1 MSGASGARPILPG
14 LALVAFLLGWAAPAT
29 AQAIREPEIA
39 SLEFDGNE
47 AFSDRDLR
55 VVLRSQATTCKGFLL
70 NPFCWLTDW
79 GFAHRRGYLD
89 SLEVVRDEVRI
100 QLYYANRGFFQTR
113 VEGDVTRSADKA
125 RVRFD
130 IDEGPPTLID
140 SFSVAGLPEGF
151 GSGRVSGL
159 IGLGLGDRFDQYR
172 LSIGKD
178 SLVRALREEGYI
190 RATVLE
196 DLLRR
201 PTGGA
206 SVSLLVDAGRRYR
219 VGDVI
224 IEGAGDVGEDVVRS
238 LVQIGPGDFYRQ
250 SLVDD
255 GQRTLFGVDAIR
267 FASIQPEAVDDSV
280 VDLRVTITPSR
291 TRAARGG
298 LGWSTDQCIRA
309 EARLTH
315 RNFFG
320 GAKRLQLTARL
331 DNIFAQQFGGRFP
344 CSDVGEAADFRTL
357 NFLLR
362 AELTDP
368 VFLSGRNT
376 FRASVFGQRE
386 TFPDVFIRQEIGA
399 QLGVSRTLS
408 RRMSAT
414 IGYEP
419 SYTGF
424 DEQSADIFFCV
435 SFGFC
440 TPDDIAIVT
449 QARWLSPLI
458 LSWAYDRT
466 NQALQPTRG
475 YYLTAAGERAAAWTG
490 SEYRYYRLTAQA
502 ARFQEIDHG
511 LVWATRARFGLVKS
525 TGGPVAV
532 GPDVDQELLHPS
544 KRFFAGGSQS
554 VRGFRQNLLGPRV
567 LVADQVRDCPNEF
580 LQNCVE
586 RIARENPR
594 QFDERPSGGNAAF
607 EFSTEL
613 RQRLTSAWVFV
624 LFLDAGG
631 IYEDLGKIVAPTW
644 TPGAGLRWLT
654 PVGPLRLDIG
664 YNPSG
669 PTPLPVVVSLENGSL
684 VALPD
689 LVTYDPFTYDDPGF
703 LKQFWRRLQ
712 IHISIGE
719 AF

>member
-1 MSGASGARPILPG
+1 MVAGGGVAADARG
-14 LALVAFLLGWAAPAT
+14 QT
-29 AQAIREPEIA
+29 IREPEIT

-47 AFSDRDLR
+47 AFSDGELR
-55 VVLRSQATTCKGFLL
+55 VVLRSQATACKGFLL

-89 SLEVVRDEVRI
+89 SLEVVRDELRI
-100 QLYYANRGFFQTR
+100 QLFYADRGFFQTQ
-113 VEGDVTRSADKA
+113 VDGDVARSAEKA
-125 RVRFD
+125 SVLFT
-130 IDEGPPTLID
+130 ITEGPATIID
-140 SFSVAGLPEGF
+140 SFSVTGVPDVLDSETVT
-151 GSGRVSGL
+151 RL
-159 IGLGLGDRFDQYR
+159 IGLDTGDRFDQYS
-172 LSIGKD
+172 LAIGKD
-178 SLVRALREEGYI
+178 SLLRAMREEGYI

-201 PTGGA
+201 PGGGA
-206 SVSLLVDAGRRYR
+206 SVSLLVDPGRRYR
-219 VGDVI
+219 VGDLI
-224 IEGAGDVGEDVVRS
+224 LEGADDIGEDVVRS

-255 GQRTLFGVDAIR
+255 GQRTLFGVEAIR
-267 FASIQPEAVDDSV
+267 FASIQPEAVDDSIV
-280 VDLRVTITPSR
+280 NLRVTLTPAR

-331 DNIFAQQFGGRFP
+331 DNIFAQQFGGGFP
-344 CSDVGEAADFRTL
+344 CTDVGQTPDFRTL

-368 VFLSGRNT
+368 VFISGRNT

-399 QLGVSRTLS
+399 ELGINRTLS
-408 RRMSAT
+408 RAMSAT
-414 IGYEP
+414 FGYQP

-440 TPDDIAIVT
+440 TPEDIAIVT
-449 QARWLSPLI
+449 KARWLSPLI
-458 LSWAYDRT
+458 LNWAYDRT
-466 NQALQPTRG
+466 NQALQPTGG
-475 YYLTAAGERAAAWTG
+475 YYLTAAGERAASWTG
-490 SEYRYYRLTAQA
+490 SEYRYYRLTGQA
-502 ARFQEIDHG
+502 ARFQSIERD
-511 LVWATRARFGLVKS
+511 LVWATRVRLGFVKA
-525 TGGPVAV
+525 TGGPVSV
-532 GPDVDQELLHPS
+532 GPEVDQELLHPS

-567 LVADQVRDCPNEF
+567 LVADQLRDCPNEF
-580 LQNCVE
+580 LTNCVE

-594 QFDERPSGGNAAF
+594 QFDERPSGGNAGF

-613 RQRLTSAWVFV
+613 RQRLTSSWVLV
-624 LFLDAGG
+624 LFIDAGG
-631 IYEDLGKIVAPTW
+631 IYEDLGKISAPTW
-644 TPGAGLRWLT
+644 TPGAGLRLLT

-669 PTPLPVVVSLENGSL
+669 PTPLPVVVSLQNGSL

-689 LVTYDPFTYDDPGF
+689 LVTYDPFTYDNPGF
-703 LKQFWRRLQ
+703 LTQFWRRLQ